1 MATVRRS
8 RPLAAPPDE
17 VWRTVGDLHQ
27 LARWWPKVLRVE
39 DVRDGRFTEV
49 LQTDRGRDVR
59 ADWVLVETVPGE
71 RWRATQELDGTP
83 FEKVLGKAG
92 KAIMLEASG
101 DGTRVTLELERRL
114 RGLSRLGGMFL
125 RRATTLQVDA
135 ALDTLS
141 HDSGRGLGAVPVNS
155 DGLRINTT
163 LPSPVSVAPATP

>member
-1 MATVRRS
+1 MATVRRT
-8 RPLAAPPDE
+8 RLLDAPPDA

-39 DVRDGRFTEV
+39 GVQDGRFTEV

-71 RWRATQELDGTP
+71 RWKATQELEGTP
-83 FEKVLGKAG
+83 FEKVLGAAAKAVT
-92 KAIMLEASG
+92 LEPAG
-101 DGTRVTLELERRL
+101 DGTRVTVELERRL

-135 ALDTLS
+135 ALDTLEGT
-141 HDSGRGLGAVPVNS
+141 HGTG
-155 DGLRINTT
+155 T
-163 LPSPVSVAPATP
+163 